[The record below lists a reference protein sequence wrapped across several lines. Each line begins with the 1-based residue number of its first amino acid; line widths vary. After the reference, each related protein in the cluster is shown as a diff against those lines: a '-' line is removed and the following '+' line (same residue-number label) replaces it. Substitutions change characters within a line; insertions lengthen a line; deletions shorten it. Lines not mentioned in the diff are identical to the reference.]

1 MAPKRFLTSW
11 KLSLIPLLLLP
22 MTACT
27 KAVPEVVTNTVIEK
41 ISVPIQQRP
50 RAVNLLD
57 ASFRVVT
64 AENLDEFLEEVT
76 VGDQFV
82 FIAMDVQDYENL
94 SLNVDELRRYIEQQ
108 QSVILYYEESL
119 SDAQ

>member
-1 MAPKRFLTSW
+1 
-11 KLSLIPLLLLP
+11 

>member
-1 MAPKRFLTSW
+1 M
-11 KLSLIPLLLLP
+11 
-22 MTACT
+22 
-27 KAVPEVVTNTVIEK
+27 TNTVIEK

-50 RAVNLLD
+50 RAVSLLD

>member
-1 MAPKRFLTSW
+1 
-11 KLSLIPLLLLP
+11 
-22 MTACT
+22 MTACS
-27 KAVPEVVTNTVIEK
+27 KAVPEVVTNTVVEK

-64 AENLDEFLEEVT
+64 AENIDEFLEEVT